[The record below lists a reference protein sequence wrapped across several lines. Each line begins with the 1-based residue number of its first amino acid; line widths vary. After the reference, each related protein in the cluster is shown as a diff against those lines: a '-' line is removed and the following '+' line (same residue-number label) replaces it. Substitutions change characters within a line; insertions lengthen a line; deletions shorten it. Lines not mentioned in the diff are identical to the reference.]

1 MQNVTSEQ
9 IVKSLSN
16 VFKVSLKVM
25 GGFHINNS
33 SGCIKQLAGS
43 RLVVFILSY
52 SLKV

>member
-25 GGFHINNS
+25 GGFTSIIHQVVSNNW
-33 SGCIKQLAGS
+33 LEPD
-43 RLVVFILSY
+43 L
-52 SLKV
+52 

>member
-33 SGCIKQLAGS
+33 SGWNHQAGT